1 MESYKGYPIR
11 KSFWHDDETGK
22 VVQEYKIY
30 SSSLKGW
37 PLAVRGTLR
46 ECKEWINDRLKLF
59 AE

>member
-11 KSFWHDDETGK
+11 KSFWHDDETGRI
-22 VVQEYKIY
+22 VQEYTIY
-30 SSSLKGW
+30 SASLKDW
-37 PLAVRGTLR
+37 PLAVRQTLR